1 MSRAQT
7 SSRIPDVDPK
17 SAVGAALTTAI
28 QTKLRTYLGADYVDR
43 SLAQYVV
50 IMLAHKTGQQGVG
63 DNLVEFLGEVDA
75 REAASWLFENLDE
88 LAKPPPGPKV
98 DQQAQ
103 RRRQAAQPA
112 TTGQGGV
119 PADQQQAAQQ
129 LGQQQG
135 QLQVQQRLEGEAQE
149 HEGLAL
155 ELEVSDNG
163 MAEGGGDEG
172 SDADTAEAAPSGGG
186 SGGHEEG
193 PAGLRRLQ
201 SAVVVDERRRS
212 GGRRA
217 TSRSRSR
224 GRYSPPPRRR
234 RSHSPVRLRSPPRRR
249 SPPRAGQYFWEG
261 STGMQYRGHDP
272 YPYRSAGGSGGWR
285 SERSPPRRRS
295 PSPYNGRG
303 SHRHGAGGGG
313 DAAAYQQRPW
323 SPRAAPSIA
332 AHPQAENRWGE
343 GAYGGSGAGGSGV
356 FGRLQHR
363 EELGGGG
370 GRWHRSRQQQF
381 SQHDLRWEGDEEV
394 PPRHHQSHPRDAAWG
409 LEGGYPAEHPH
420 HQHHHHQ
427 QQQVGERGQL
437 HSAGTAEPLRRDSRT
452 LAAAGEY
459 QDSRLVQQQQQGAQ
473 ELEQQRLPPWERPSY
488 MDLELERQ
496 RQQQQQQQQQQQHE
510 VPLHQAVAQQHPPPG
525 LGLARTVAAPSVADG
540 FVSAPAQAAALPAQP
555 NGGQATSFQVTFS
568 QQGQA
573 ARRML
578 NAPLLQQPDL
588 QAVLQRRL
596 RSMELQLVALRADQA
611 QRQLEAA
618 QAQQVQEQDQHHLS
632 TAARLDQT
640 VRSVCIRG
648 VHRSASDRVLIAHF
662 GGCGYI
668 QRITHLREPGSGARS
683 GVVYM
688 QFATAAQAQ
697 AALALDGS
705 ALLQRAIQVV
715 PSDSPAARVATSRVL
730 RASFPPSGPMPMPL
744 FAAPQHG
751 SMASSHNHY
760 RRGGGRGDG
769 GSGRGSSKAH
779 AAFKYVRPADQA
791 AVPGG
796 VAAAAAAAVDGGSG
810 AALATGGDQH
820 MAD

>member
-88 LAKPPPGPKV
+88 LAKPPPPPKAE
-98 DQQAQ
+98 QQEQ

-112 TTGQGGV
+112 RTGQGGV
-119 PADQQQAAQQ
+119 PADQQQQA
-129 LGQQQG
+129 
-135 QLQVQQRLEGEAQE
+135 QLQGQQRLEGEAQE

-163 MAEGGGDEG
+163 MVEGGGDEG
-172 SDADTAEAAPSGGG
+172 CDADTAEAAPDDGG

-234 RSHSPVRLRSPPRRR
+234 RSHSPGRLRSPPRRR

-272 YPYRSAGGSGGWR
+272 YPYRSAGGGGGWR

-303 SHRHGAGGGG
+303 SYRRGASVGG

-323 SPRAAPSIA
+323 SPRAAPVLA
-332 AHPQAENRWGE
+332 AHPQADDRWAE
-343 GAYGGSGAGGSGV
+343 GAYGGSGGGGGSGV
-356 FGRLQHR
+356 LGRLQHR
-363 EELGGGG
+363 EELGGGAG
-370 GRWHRSRQQQF
+370 GWHRSRQQQF
-381 SQHDLRWEGDEEV
+381 SQHDIRWEGDEEV
-394 PPRHHQSHPRDAAWG
+394 PPRRHQSHPRDAAWG
-409 LEGGYPAEHPH
+409 PEGGYPAEHPH
-420 HQHHHHQ
+420 EQHHHRQ
-427 QQQVGERGQL
+427 QQQVGERSQL
-437 HSAGTAEPLRRDSRT
+437 YDAGKAEPMRRDSRT
-452 LAAAGEY
+452 LAAAVEY
-459 QDSRLVQQQQQGAQ
+459 QGSTLVQQQQQQQQGAQ
-473 ELEQQRLPPWERPSY
+473 ELQQQRLPPWERPSY

-496 RQQQQQQQQQQQHE
+496 RQQQQQQQQQHE
-510 VPLHQAVAQQHPPPG
+510 VSLHQAAAQQYPPPG
-525 LGLARTVAAPSVADG
+525 LGLARTVAAPPVVDA
-540 FVSAPAQAAALPAQP
+540 FARAPAQAAALPAQP
-555 NGGQATSFQVTFS
+555 NGGQATRFQVTFS

-578 NAPLLQQPDL
+578 SAPLLQQPDL

-596 RSMELQLVALRADQA
+596 RSMELQLVALKADQA

-618 QAQQVQEQDQHHLS
+618 QAQQVQQQDQHHLS

-668 QRITHLREPGSGARS
+668 QRITHLRDPGSGARS

-705 ALLQRAIQVV
+705 ALLQRAVRVV

-751 SMASSHNHY
+751 SMASGRNHY

-769 GSGRGSSKAH
+769 SSGRGSGKAH

-796 VAAAAAAAVDGGSG
+796 VAAAVAAAVDGGSG
-810 AALATGGDQH
+810 AAQATGGDQH